1 MSKGLEPGLIFNK
14 TFFSGERLTV
24 GRRPRAFLFP
34 PSRPEAHFFERPM

>member
-24 GRRPRAFLFP
+24 GEKAPRFFVPAL
-34 PSRPEAHFFERPM
+34 PS